1 MATNVFDLFAK
12 ISLDTTEYKK
22 NLIQA
27 RTAFNTF
34 VNGMS
39 KTAPLS
45 LKPTVK
51 AVEEASQKIE
61 KSVEDSAES
70 IKEATE
76 DASKESKKSIKEVL
90 KDLET
95 EAKESKGKINDIA
108 ENISDKMSNAA
119 KKVKDAFSTIAKV
132 TAGAVATGT
141 AAVGALAKSS
151 LDSYASYEQ
160 LVGGV
165 ETLFKDSA
173 DEVKKYADNA
183 YKTAGMSANDYMD
196 TAIQFSASLIN
207 SLDGN
212 TEKAAKQVD
221 KAITDM
227 SDNVNKM
234 GTSVES
240 VQNAYRGFSRGNFTM
255 LDNLSLGFAG
265 TKEGMQHLL
274 DKAHEL
280 SGIEYDIESYS
291 DIVDAIHEVQ
301 VSMGITGTTAKE
313 AAGTIEGSTASMKA
327 AWHNLLIEL
336 GKEDGNVGGAFSV
349 LFGSAKTNLSNTLPR
364 VKQIARGIGQLSVTI
379 LAEIKKSLKEN
390 SSEDNNI
397 LTDLIDIARE
407 YFPAIRHF
415 AKDIFIELGSRFVEY
430 ADNIDFKAIGEK
442 IQTGVTNAVDWI
454 KGLLDNFNAEKFGN
468 KLAEILNSV
477 DWGKVIGEVMSLI
490 AKLITEGGD
499 LIRGFVDEIG
509 WENLVNLLSVAFMP
523 KFFGAVGAW
532 FSGTEAAS
540 VLGGLG
546 SFIVPALSAAM
557 GGWALGTAIR
567 EWILKEFGED
577 TIDDMLFPILDGIK
591 KFVWGE
597 DALEEPEIDDKTY
610 WEKALLNNPSAYK
623 VRKFMEANDFTSGD
637 MQRYIIDKA
646 NYGTDTE
653 TINALTNALYEY
665 MRSDKTI
672 KVEVGMNNGTVVFE
686 DSNTFVSKFA
696 RQISESLET
705 LRVSGSRNAGGAG
718 Y

>member
-12 ISLDTTEYKK
+12 ISLDSSGYEKGLSSAK
-22 NLIQA
+22 DK
-27 RTAFNTF
+27 F
-34 VNGMS
+34 S
-39 KTAPLS
+39 KVA
-45 LKPTVK
+45 
-51 AVEEASQKIE
+51 
-61 KSVEDSAES
+61 DG
-70 IKEATE
+70 IKTG
-76 DASKESKKSIKEVL
+76 V
-90 KDLET
+90 
-95 EAKESKGKINDIA
+95 
-108 ENISDKMSNAA
+108 
-119 KKVKDAFSTIAKV
+119 STIAKV

-265 TKEGMQHLL
+265 TKEGMQQLL

-415 AKDIFIELGSRFVEY
+415 AGDIVTQLRDDLKDKV
-430 ADNIDFKAIGEK
+430 DNIDFKSVGEK
-442 IQTGVTNAVDWI
+442 ASEFIKTGLSKISGFIDNLDSGEWGDKLGDFLNGIDWKGIIDGVFDTVKATLKIGGNFLSRLVSSLEPEEVAVATGFLFAKRLISGISDNLSSPSGEIKTNIDSTKLTLGSLFKDIGSEGGASFSTAFSAALTSFMAGYSFGSWIYSKYGEQIDSAVWGIFDNI
-454 KGLLDNFNAEKFGN
+454 KAVMNGEEE
-468 KLAEILNSV
+468 EI
-477 DWGKVIGEVMSLI
+477 
-490 AKLITEGGD
+490 TYGGD
-499 LIRGFVDEIG
+499 LFSDPIATQRAFRARPTLK
-509 WENLVNLLSVAFMP
+509 NL
-523 KFFGAVGAW
+523 
-532 FSGTEAAS
+532 ER
-540 VLGGLG
+540 
-546 SFIVPALSAAM
+546 AM
-557 GGWALGTAIR
+557 NANDWDISD
-567 EWILKEFGED
+567 ISNY
-577 TIDDMLFPILDGIK
+577 TID
-591 KFVWGE
+591 KFNSGDI
-597 DALEEPEIDDKTY
+597 DAKQLNEMMQTINNFIANGGKTEINLNMNGQVFSDDADT
-610 WEKALLNNPSAYK
+610 
-623 VRKFMEANDFTSGD
+623 FMEKITS
-637 MQRYIIDKA
+637 K
-646 NYGTDTE
+646 
-653 TINALTNALYEY
+653 L
-665 MRSDKTI
+665 
-672 KVEVGMNNGTVVFE
+672 
-686 DSNTFVSKFA
+686 
-696 RQISESLET
+696 SERLER
-705 LRVSGSRNAGGAG
+705 LRTKQGRMAGGAG

>member
-12 ISLDTTEYKK
+12 ISLDSSGYEK
-22 NLIQA
+22 
-27 RTAFNTF
+27 
-34 VNGMS
+34 G
-39 KTAPLS
+39 LS
-45 LKPTVK
+45 
-51 AVEEASQKIE
+51 S
-61 KSVEDSAES
+61 
-70 IKEATE
+70 
-76 DASKESKKSIKEVL
+76 
-90 KDLET
+90 
-95 EAKESKGKINDIA
+95 AKEKFSKVADGIKTG
-108 ENISDKMSNAA
+108 
-119 KKVKDAFSTIAKV
+119 VSTIAKV

-265 TKEGMQHLL
+265 TKEGMQQLL

-390 SSEDNNI
+390 SSENNNI

-415 AKDIFIELGSRFVEY
+415 AKDILVELGTRFVEY
-430 ADNIDFKAIGEK
+430 ADSIDFKAIGGK

-546 SFIVPALSAAM
+546 SFVVPALSAAM

-567 EWILKEFGED
+567 EWIQKEFGED
-577 TIDDMLFPILDGIK
+577 AIDDILHPILNYIRGYDEKIEQEEQDAKFKLAYEK
-591 KFVWGE
+591 KMFE
-597 DALEEPEIDDKTY
+597 
-610 WEKALLNNPSAYK
+610 NPNAFNVGRFMQEMDFSA
-623 VRKFMEANDFTSGD
+623 GD
-637 MQRYIIDKA
+637 MQRYIIDRA

-672 KVEVGMNNGTVVFE
+672 RVEVGMNNGTVVFE

>member
-12 ISLDTTEYKK
+12 ISLDSSGYEK
-22 NLIQA
+22 
-27 RTAFNTF
+27 
-34 VNGMS
+34 G
-39 KTAPLS
+39 LS
-45 LKPTVK
+45 
-51 AVEEASQKIE
+51 S
-61 KSVEDSAES
+61 
-70 IKEATE
+70 
-76 DASKESKKSIKEVL
+76 
-90 KDLET
+90 
-95 EAKESKGKINDIA
+95 AKEKFSKVADGIKTGV
-108 ENISDKMSNAA
+108 SK
-119 KKVKDAFSTIAKV
+119 IAKV

-240 VQNAYRGFSRGNFTM
+240 VQNAYRGFSRGDFTM

-265 TKEGMQHLL
+265 TKEGMQQLL

-327 AWHNLLIEL
+327 AWHNLLVEL

-415 AKDIFIELGSRFVEY
+415 AKDIFIELGTRFVEY
-430 ADNIDFKAIGEK
+430 ADSIDFKAIGGK

-454 KGLLDNFNAEKFGN
+454 KGLLDNFDSEKLGN
-468 KLAEILNSV
+468 KLAEIMNSV

-499 LIRGFVDEIG
+499 LVKGFVDEIG

-546 SFIVPALSAAM
+546 NFIVPALSAAM

-567 EWILKEFGED
+567 EWIQKEFGED
-577 TIDDMLFPILDGIK
+577 AIDDMLFPILDGIR

-597 DALEEPEIDDKTY
+597 DEVVDDGKTDFSDDPIKTQKAWLARPSIGNLE
-610 WEKALLNNPSAYK
+610 
-623 VRKFMEANDFTSGD
+623 RMMGANDWGIADARNESRWRYQNGYIDESTYNAMKKVFDEYNFGD
-637 MQRYIIDKA
+637 SQKYKQKYKFDVS
-646 NYGTDTE
+646 
-653 TINALTNALYEY
+653 L
-665 MRSDKTI
+665 
-672 KVEVGMNNGTVVFE
+672 NNGTIVFE
-686 DSNTFVSKFA
+686 DPNTFVSKFA